1 MSEKEKHGGAVHI
14 QLELHDDLAARLER
28 RARELNVSVEDIL
41 KKFIEEG
48 LRKDIFP
55 KERGC

>member
-14 QLELHDDLAARLER
+14 QLELQDDLAARLER
-28 RARELNVSVEDIL
+28 RARELNVSVEEIL

-48 LRKDIFP
+48 LRKDLRT
-55 KERGC
+55 KGRGC